1 MRKWW
6 YLHCRQPNLVV
17 GGYSTRMNEER
28 EKEREK
34 EKKEGVGGQSDVKD
48 GAIGGSGDC
57 VATHRQQK
65 EIQRWEEQRLL
76 EKRKKK
82 KKMCRGWKNGY
93 WQRKNRP
100 KFGVNN
106 YFYP

>member
-1 MRKWW
+1 
-6 YLHCRQPNLVV
+6 
-17 GGYSTRMNEER
+17 MNEKR

-34 EKKEGVGGQSDVKD
+34 EKKEGVGGRSDVKD
-48 GAIGGSGDC
+48 GTIGGSGDC

-82 KKMCRGWKNGY
+82 KKGKCVVGGKVGISGEKIGQNLGSTIIFTH
-93 WQRKNRP
+93 
-100 KFGVNN
+100 KFTFNH
-106 YFYP
+106 